1 MNEAASGD
9 GPRVRVRVPAS
20 SANLGPGYDSFGLA
34 LALFDEV
41 IARRN
46 GSGLRI
52 EVSGVGAG
60 TVPTDGRHLVA
71 RAAAAAFDA
80 MDEPEPGMLL
90 QCTNAMPHGSGLGS
104 SAAAIV
110 AGILVARA
118 LTPNGEQRLP
128 DQEVFTLATRMEG
141 HPDNVAPVLFGG
153 ITIAWCPAGPGS
165 APRSVRLRAHPDLR
179 AIALVAERSCATED
193 ARAALPATVPH
204 ADAAANSAR
213 AGLLV
218 YALTTDPDLLLDA
231 TDDRLHQPYRAAVM
245 PESFALLHRLR
256 SAGIAAVLSG
266 AGPSVLALGTHL
278 PDPDSLRAA
287 GFRATRVELWQ
298 SGATVEV
305 LG

>member
-1 MNEAASGD
+1 MSHRDNGS
-9 GPRVRVRVPAS
+9 RVRVRVPAS

-41 IARRN
+41 IAERT

-52 EVSGVGAG
+52 EVSGIGAG

-71 RAAAAAFDA
+71 RAAGAAFDA
-80 MDEPEPGMLL
+80 MGEPTPGMSP
-90 QCTNAMPHGSGLGS
+90 QCTNAIPHGSGLGS

-118 LTPNGEQRLP
+118 LAPGGDQRLP

-153 ITIAWCPAGPGS
+153 ITIAWSPAGPGS
-165 APRSVRLRAHPDLR
+165 APRSVRLRPHPDLR
-179 AIALVAERSCATED
+179 AITLVADRSCATEE

-278 PDPDSLRAA
+278 PDPDSLSAA
-287 GFRATRVELWQ
+287 GFRAARAELWS
-298 SGATVEV
+298 SGATVEA
-305 LG
+305 LA

>member
-1 MNEAASGD
+1 
-9 GPRVRVRVPAS
+9 VRVPAS

-34 LALFDEV
+34 LAMFDEV
-41 IARRN
+41 TARRA

-71 RAAAAAFDA
+71 RAATAAFDA
-80 MDEPEPGMLL
+80 MGQPVPGLVL
-90 QCTNAMPHGSGLGS
+90 QCTNTIPHGSGLGS
-104 SAAAIV
+104 SAAVIV

-118 LTPNGEQRLP
+118 LTPRGDERLP
-128 DQEVFTLATRMEG
+128 DQAVFTLATRMEG

-153 ITIAWCPAGPGS
+153 ITIAWSPAGPGS
-165 APRSVRLRAHPDLR
+165 APRSVRLRPHPDLR
-179 AIALVAERSCATED
+179 AIVLVADRACATEQ

-213 AGLLV
+213 AALLV
-218 YALTTDPDLLLDA
+218 HALTTDPELLLDA

-266 AGPSVLALGTHL
+266 AGPSVLALGTQL
-278 PDPDSLRAA
+278 PEPESLNAA
-287 GFRATRVELWQ
+287 GFRAAAAELWRC
-298 SGATVEV
+298 GATVDV
-305 LG
+305 LD